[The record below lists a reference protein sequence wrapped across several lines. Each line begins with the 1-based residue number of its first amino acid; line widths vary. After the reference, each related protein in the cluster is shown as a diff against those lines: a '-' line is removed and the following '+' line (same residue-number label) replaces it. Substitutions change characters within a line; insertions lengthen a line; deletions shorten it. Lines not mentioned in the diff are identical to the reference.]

1 MTLADP
7 RLLKISPRF
16 PGGVA
21 VTIAAA
27 VALAAR
33 ALADALGADRTDD
46 HSAYRELAIVRYLEQ
61 ITVPV
66 AEFGRVCCAERA
78 AVAAPS

>member
-1 MTLADP
+1 MPADP

-21 VTIAAA
+21 VTTATAAAIAA
-27 VALAAR
+27 L
-33 ALADALGADRTDD
+33 ALADALGADLTDD
-46 HSAYRELAIVRYLEQ
+46 RGAYRELAIVRYLEQ

-66 AEFGRVCCAERA
+66 AEFGRVRCAERA